1 MKELR
6 FCCAAPSL
14 FIYDGLLFVFTSNH
28 PPLLMRHPILFILSR
43 QSPSMAMFS
52 DSPREENSRGA

>member
-14 FIYDGLLFVFTSNH
+14 FIYDGLLFVFTSN
-28 PPLLMRHPILFILSR
+28 HPILFILSR